1 MTRLLKTLAL
11 AFGCALLM
19 ILAAGGAQAQNLL
32 SNPGF
37 ENGLT
42 GWTQLGDMPVIDGGT
57 GCVTPYEGSHYVWLA
72 YKSSLGMT
80 NAYSLLRQ
88 AVPFTA
94 GHTAKL
100 TARAMHCS
108 TFPLT
113 GTATGVGQVLTC
125 DFQFLNASG
134 TVINTTGAIGTGY
147 IDGTT
152 PTNTWQATSF
162 SAVAP
167 AGTTQVRVRV
177 MYSTVNWA
185 QSGGLVD
192 DLVLQ
197 DEQAVDATPTAWGQ
211 LKALYR

>member
-1 MTRLLKTLAL
+1 MTRMLKSLAIACGCTLLLA
-11 AFGCALLM
+11 
-19 ILAAGGAQAQNLL
+19 LAAGGAHAQNLL
-32 SNPGF
+32 TNPGF
-37 ENGLT
+37 ESGLT

-57 GCVTPYEGSHYVWLA
+57 GCVTSYEGSHYLWLA
-72 YKSSLGMT
+72 YKSGLGMS

-88 AVPFTA
+88 TVPFTA
-94 GHTAKL
+94 GHTATL

-113 GTATGVGQVLTC
+113 GTAQGIGQVITC
-125 DFQFLNASG
+125 DFTFLNAAG
-134 TVINTTGAIGTGY
+134 AVVNPTTVIGNGY

-152 PTNTWQATSF
+152 PTNVWQMISF

-167 AGTTQVRVRV
+167 TGATQCRVRV

-185 QSGGLVD
+185 QGGGLVD
-192 DLVLQ
+192 GLLLQ
-197 DEQAVDATPTAWGQ
+197 DEQAVEATPTAWGQ

>member
-1 MTRLLKTLAL
+1 MTHSLKTLTAGI
-11 AFGCALLM
+11 GCALLLA
-19 ILAAGGAQAQNLL
+19 LAAGGAGAQNLL

-57 GCVTPYEGSHYVWLA
+57 GCVTPYEGSHYVWVA
-72 YKSSLGMT
+72 YKSSLGMS

-94 GHTAKL
+94 GHTATL

-113 GTATGVGQVLTC
+113 GTAQGIGQIVTC
-125 DFQFLNASG
+125 DFQFLNAAG
-134 TVINTTGAIGTGY
+134 TQVNPISVTGNGY

-152 PTNTWQATSF
+152 PTNVWQALTY

-167 AGTTQVRVRV
+167 TGTTQVRVRV
-177 MYSTVNWA
+177 MYSTINWA

-192 DLVLQ
+192 GLSLQ
-197 DEQAVDATPTAWGQ
+197 DAQAVGTTPAAWGQ
-211 LKALYR
+211 VKALYR